1 MLLYEHYKD
10 AYEHYLNSYV
20 IWGIKIN
27 SNPVRTGESY
37 YYFSTSVK
45 GAGMN
50 EFARNN
56 EIVEYSIKHYDLD
69 AKKDGITTLLPN
81 NSIGK
86 YGRLLVKT

>member
-1 MLLYEHYKD
+1 
-10 AYEHYLNSYV
+10 
-20 IWGIKIN
+20 
-27 SNPVRTGESY
+27 
-37 YYFSTSVK
+37 
-45 GAGMN
+45 MN

-86 YGRLLVKT
+86 IWTFASKDLKLASEFN